1 MNSRPGSVET
11 LMLAGSPQ
19 PLFVEHARTE
29 MVYSVQGERSL
40 HAAAAAFHCS
50 TEQFF
55 MSPCEP
61 IAVTSKVMALNESGF
76 PQETF
81 MLLCE
86 TVPFVRPLGA

>member
-11 LMLAGSPQ
+11 LMFAGSPQ

-40 HAAAAAFHCS
+40 HVAAAFHFP

-55 MSPCEP
+55 TSPDEP
-61 IAVTSKVMALNESGF
+61 IAVTSKVMALDESGF

-81 MLLCE
+81 MLFFE
-86 TVPFVRPLGA
+86 TVPFARPLGA

>member
-11 LMLAGSPQ
+11 LMFAGSPQ

-40 HAAAAAFHCS
+40 HVAAALYFS
-50 TEQFF
+50 TEQRF
-55 MSPCEP
+55 MSPNEP
-61 IAVTSKVMALNESGF
+61 IAVTLKVMALDISGF
-76 PQETF
+76 LQETL

-86 TVPFVRPLGA
+86 TVPFARPLGA

>member
-11 LMLAGSPQ
+11 LMFAGSPQ
-19 PLFVEHARTE
+19 PLFVEHARAE

-40 HAAAAAFHCS
+40 HAAAAFHCS

-61 IAVTSKVMALNESGF
+61 IAVIAKVMALAKRGF
-76 PQETF
+76 LQETF
-81 MLLCE
+81 MLLCV
-86 TVPFVRPLGA
+86 TVPFATPLGA